1 MLASGRRWVVRFST
15 SHVLNARA
23 PGPLLSSGVGPPL
36 GSPCGCLRLSRHT
49 TPSSHAPTPA
59 PSAPP
64 PLAVCLLFWQ
74 EALVVPP
81 DQLAPLLG
89 SVAISGGA
97 EAEARVGVD
106 VCSDDGLPAPRR
118 ACLRPSAPVTPRG
131 WPDRSSSS
139 SALGPEFGAGHS
151 GPASHAQHTPF
162 VGGVRVGAKGERAA
176 SRGPCPAQLV
186 RPVTNVVFRSFRSN
200 AGRCKCFRQLLQRGA
215 RYCVWGCGFQ
225 GEARG
230 QSGRT
235 CPQAR
240 LMRAGMSSLLP
251 PPPPWL
257 IDSILLGRGSE
268 GPRGAA
274 GLCVI
279 PAGG

>member
-1 MLASGRRWVVRFST
+1 MSTTKRVRGRGAPPPPLSPWLYLLLPGGDTWSEGRGCGRVGGGGQGRDRAKAPCARGGGGCSGPEARRCWPPGGGGWYGSPHPTSST
-15 SHVLNARA
+15 PARA

-118 ACLRPSAPVTPRG
+118 A
-131 WPDRSSSS
+131 
-139 SALGPEFGAGHS
+139 S
-151 GPASHAQHTPF
+151 GP
-162 VGGVRVGAKGERAA
+162 
-176 SRGPCPAQLV
+176 
-186 RPVTNVVFRSFRSN
+186 
-200 AGRCKCFRQLLQRGA
+200 
-215 RYCVWGCGFQ
+215 
-225 GEARG
+225 
-230 QSGRT
+230 
-235 CPQAR
+235 
-240 LMRAGMSSLLP
+240 LP
-251 PPPPWL
+251 L
-257 IDSILLGRGSE
+257 
-268 GPRGAA
+268 
-274 GLCVI
+274 
-279 PAGG
+279 